1 MDCPPDGLLPS
12 ESHVICGCVPMCVPV
27 CVCAGMWVW
36 GRALFILQGLLSKSP
51 RLRPAHKASHEIQF
65 VSIIC
70 LIFIR

>member
-1 MDCPPDGLLPS
+1 MDCAPDGLLPS
-12 ESHVICGCVPMCVPV
+12 ESHVICGCVRV
-27 CVCAGMWVW
+27 CVSVCLCWDSGLGWT
-36 GRALFILQGLLSKSP
+36 LFILQGLLSKSP